1 MSSDKRDITKLI
13 RFNDREYQI
22 VKENANACNMNFSA
36 YVRYAILNIKM
47 PNPDMRKHILKLI
60 NEVNHIGNN
69 VIRLFAI
76 ITVVC
81 IWTVTRQG
89 LWNTC
94 DY

>member
-22 VKENANACNMNFSA
+22 VMENANACNMNFSA
-36 YVRYAILNIKM
+36 YVRYAISNIKM

-69 VIRLFAI
+69 VNQIVRMQITLKRNASSATAERLFHF
-76 ITVVC
+76 
-81 IWTVTRQG
+81 
-89 LWNTC
+89 
-94 DY
+94 